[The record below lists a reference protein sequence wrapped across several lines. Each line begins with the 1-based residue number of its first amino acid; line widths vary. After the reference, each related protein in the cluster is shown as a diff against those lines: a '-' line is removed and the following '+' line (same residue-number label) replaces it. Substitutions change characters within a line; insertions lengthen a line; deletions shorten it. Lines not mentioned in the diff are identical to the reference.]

1 MITMIID
8 SIVAFVADVLFAILL
23 QAPKRSLFQIGI
35 TGAIGWF
42 VFLFTFDLFG
52 GKAAAT
58 FLASLTIGFLS
69 QYFARVLKT
78 PTTIYFLPAFFPLVP
93 GEGIYRAVFAFI
105 NADYS
110 AATNYMNG
118 ALLVSG
124 SIAAGIFLVDSFFK
138 LQARL
143 KVISLSKK

>member
-1 MITMIID
+1 MITIIFE
-8 SIVAFVADVLFAILL
+8 SLVAFVADALFAVLL
-23 QAPKRSLFQIGI
+23 QSPKRSIFHIGL
-35 TGAIGWF
+35 TGAAGWF
-42 VFLFTFDLFG
+42 VFLIGMQVFD
-52 GKAAAT
+52 KVIAT
-58 FLASLTIGFLS
+58 LLASLTIALLS
-69 QYFARVLKT
+69 QYFARILKT

-105 NADYS
+105 DGDYS
-110 AATNYMNG
+110 TATVYLNG

-124 SIAAGIFLVDSFFK
+124 AIAVAIFLVDSFFN

>member
-1 MITMIID
+1 MITIIFE
-8 SIVAFVADVLFAILL
+8 SLVAFVADALFAVLL
-23 QAPKRSLFQIGI
+23 QSPKRSIFHIGL
-35 TGAIGWF
+35 TGAAGWF
-42 VFLFTFDLFG
+42 VFLISMQFFD
-52 GKAAAT
+52 KVIAT
-58 FLASLTIGFLS
+58 LLASLIIALLS
-69 QYFARVLKT
+69 QYFARHLKT

-105 NADYS
+105 EGDYGT
-110 AATNYMNG
+110 ATVYING

-124 SIAAGIFLVDSFFK
+124 SIAVAIFLIDSLFN

>member
-1 MITMIID
+1 MITIIFE
-8 SIVAFVADVLFAILL
+8 SLVAFVADALFAVLL
-23 QAPKRSLFQIGI
+23 QSPKRSIFHVGL
-35 TGAIGWF
+35 TGAAGWF
-42 VFLFTFDLFG
+42 VFLIGMQVFD
-52 GKAAAT
+52 KVIAT
-58 FLASLTIGFLS
+58 LLASLTIALLS
-69 QYFARVLKT
+69 QYFARILKT

-105 NADYS
+105 DGDYS
-110 AATNYMNG
+110 TATVYLNG

-124 SIAAGIFLVDSFFK
+124 AIAVAIFLVDSLFN